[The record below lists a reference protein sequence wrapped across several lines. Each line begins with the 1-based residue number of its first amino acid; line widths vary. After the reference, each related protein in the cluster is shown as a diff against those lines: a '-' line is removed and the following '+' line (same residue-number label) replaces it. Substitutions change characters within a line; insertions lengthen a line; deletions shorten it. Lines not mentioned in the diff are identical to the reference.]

1 MALVLDIAVGER
13 VWIDGTLVTMEMKSG
28 RKARISIQGS
38 AKVVLERPDNG
49 KKKKEE
55 ANGPTAE

>member
-13 VWIDGTLVTMEMKSG
+13 VWIDGTLITMEMKSG

-38 AKVVLERPDNG
+38 AKVVLERPDNS
-49 KKKKEE
+49 KKKEE
-55 ANGPTAE
+55 VNGPPAE

>member
-13 VWIDGTLVTMEMKSG
+13 VWIDGTLITMEMKSG

-38 AKVVLERPDNG
+38 AKVVLERPDDS
-49 KKKKEE
+49 KKEE
-55 ANGPTAE
+55 VNGPPAE

>member
-13 VWIDGTLVTMEMKSG
+13 VWIDGTLITMEMKSG

-38 AKVVLERPDNG
+38 AKVVLERPDND
-49 KKKKEE
+49 KKKEE
-55 ANGPTAE
+55 VNGPPAE

>member
-13 VWIDGTLVTMEMKSG
+13 VWIDGTLITMEMKSG

-38 AKVVLERPDNG
+38 AKVVLERTDNG
-49 KKKKEE
+49 KKKEE
-55 ANGPTAE
+55 VNGPPAE